1 MLDVGQS
8 LALQCLMSHDMMT
21 ALKMTAYQDKDFL
34 VACLAASI
42 EGKTSLGAKFDAL
55 FQFAARNVKA
65 EEREPPW
72 PPWPEE
78 VIERLLSM
86 AVEWDS
92 RQVLEELL
100 QFSRNSPSLLKF
112 VPRAN
117 SDALAKAC
125 RKNNY
130 ALVRPL
136 VDRGYRLQPDRL
148 DRRRIKKR
156 SVPLFV
162 LKKAGDDGAET
173 FETDKRIHNLRSVF
187 AISKE

>member
-1 MLDVGQS
+1 M
-8 LALQCLMSHDMMT
+8 
-21 ALKMTAYQDKDFL
+21 DFL
-34 VACLAASI
+34 AACLAASI

-55 FQFAARNVKA
+55 FQFVARNVKA
-65 EEREPPW
+65 EQEEAV

-78 VIERLLSM
+78 VLERLLSM

-92 RQVLEELL
+92 RQILEELL
-100 QFSRNSPSLLKF
+100 QFSRNTPSLLKCA
-112 VPRAN
+112 PRAN
-117 SDALAKAC
+117 SEALAKAC

-130 ALVRPL
+130 DLVRPL

-148 DRRRIKKR
+148 VKRRIKKR

-162 LKKAGDDGAET
+162 LKKADDDGAET

-187 AISKE
+187 ASSFQKSNRI